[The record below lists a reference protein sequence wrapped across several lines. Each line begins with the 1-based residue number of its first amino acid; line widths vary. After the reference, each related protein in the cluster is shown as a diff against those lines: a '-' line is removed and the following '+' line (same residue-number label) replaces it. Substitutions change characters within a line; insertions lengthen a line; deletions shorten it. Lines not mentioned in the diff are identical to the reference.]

1 MAVLK
6 KHLTPFHKGGA
17 IHKHNGNKGSEQAP
31 MPNRSELTAL
41 QKPATNSINDYAKAT
56 PMPGGQPNPTAPG
69 PMGLGSGDWAGNG
82 M

>member
-31 MPNRSELTAL
+31 LPNRGELSAL
-41 QKPATNSINDYAKAT
+41 QKPATNSINDYAKAS
-56 PMPGGQPNPTAPG
+56 PMPQPMPASTD
-69 PMGLGSGDWAGNG
+69 GLGSGDWGGNG

>member
-41 QKPATNSINDYAKAT
+41 QKPATNSINDYAKAS
-56 PMPGGQPNPTAPG
+56 PMPQPMPPAPD
-69 PMGLGSGDWAGNG
+69 GLGSGDWSGNG